1 VPKPYGYIYSITH
14 RESGKVYVGQTV
26 QQVAVRWAQ
35 HCNQDVCVRLHRA
48 IKKHGREAFD
58 VVTLDTANDKEYLDA
73 KEVFWIAKL
82 QSTDRQKG
90 YNLMTGGS
98 FGKHSEESRQKMSQ
112 KLLAAWQRP
121 EFRAKFASRGAPV
134 LSPEARARVALANTG
149 KRHSKE
155 TRSKLSEHSQKLW
168 QEKETAEKMR
178 LASIAARSDPAYKE
192 QVAQNTKAQWSDEE
206 KRAKILAAQAA
217 GKAAFWA
224 DPVKRAARIAKRAA
238 TFARKKA
245 EAAEA

>member
-1 VPKPYGYIYSITH
+1 VSKPYGYIYSITH

-26 QQVAVRWAQ
+26 QNVAYRWTQ
-35 HCNQDVCVRLHRA
+35 HCRQGFCVLLYRA
-48 IKKHGREAFD
+48 IQKHGPKAFD
-58 VVTLDTANDKEYLDA
+58 VVTLDTAPDKETLDA
-73 KEVFWIAKL
+73 KEVFWITKL

-112 KLLAAWQRP
+112 KVRAAWERP
-121 EFRAKFASRGAPV
+121 EIRAKFAARAAPV
-134 LSPEARARVALANTG
+134 LSPEARARVTLANTG
-149 KRHSKE
+149 KRHSEE
-155 TRSKLSEHSQKLW
+155 TRSKLSERSQKLW

-178 LASIAARSDPAYKE
+178 LASIAARSDPDYKE

-206 KRAKILAAQAA
+206 MRAKILAAQAA

-238 TFARKKA
+238 TIARKKA